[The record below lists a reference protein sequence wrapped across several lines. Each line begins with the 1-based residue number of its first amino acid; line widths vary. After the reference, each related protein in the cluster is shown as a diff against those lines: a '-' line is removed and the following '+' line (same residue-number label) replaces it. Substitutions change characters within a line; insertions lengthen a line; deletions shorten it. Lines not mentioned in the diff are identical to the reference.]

1 MKTAFPKRLATLLGA
16 LLLLSFAACQDR
28 PPDVVTSDP
37 GERPHE
43 ATSPKSPKG
52 AVAGT
57 AEEKLLPKND
67 PAKSAAAADQVLTER
82 VKAALG
88 ADPTLQAKNYD
99 VVAMGGAVTIV
110 GTAGNTA
117 DREKA
122 SRIALSVQG
131 VSSVENRMVVVRDS

>member
-1 MKTAFPKRLATLLGA
+1 MKTAFPKRLATPLAA
-16 LLLLSFAACQDR
+16 LLLLGFAACKDR
-28 PPDVVTSDP
+28 PPDVVASGP

-43 ATSPKSPKG
+43 ATSPKG

-57 AEEKLLPKND
+57 AEEKLLPNGD
-67 PAKSAAAADQVLTER
+67 AAKSAAAADQVLTER

-88 ADPTLQAKNYD
+88 ADPTLQAKNID
-99 VVAMGGAVTIV
+99 VVAMDGAVTIV
-110 GTAGNTA
+110 GTAGNTT

>member
-1 MKTAFPKRLATLLGA
+1 MKTAFPKRLATPFAA
-16 LLLLSFAACQDR
+16 LLLLSFAACKDR
-28 PPDVVTSDP
+28 PPDVVTGGP
-37 GERPHE
+37 GEHPHE
-43 ATSPKSPKG
+43 ATSPKG

-67 PAKSAAAADQVLTER
+67 ATKSAASADQVLTER

-88 ADPTLQAKNYD
+88 ADPTLQAKNID

-117 DREKA
+117 DRDKA
-122 SRIALSVQG
+122 SRIASSVQG
-131 VSSVENRMVVVRDS
+131 VNSVENRMVVVRDS